1 MSLNVLMIGWEY
13 PPHYSGGL
21 GVVCQGLSRA
31 LVEQGAKVLF
41 ALPDNLQVQDEGV
54 SFLFCGPKD
63 KRTTEIVTEIE
74 KIVSEMYNPYITE
87 ERYQF
92 LQKQYTLMGGDKA
105 RMPKRLVD
113 KVDAYAHELTQM
125 LKAHESREDVD
136 VIHAHDW
143 LSFRAGIA
151 AKKLLGKP
159 LIVHVHATEFDRG
172 GGLGVNQEVYDRER
186 EGMHLADHI
195 VAVSNW
201 TKNIIISK
209 YGISPDKISV
219 LHNAMSSDFTPGT
232 GALNHFVHGKKV
244 VLYLGRIT
252 VQKGVPFFL
261 ESAKII
267 SEHVHNAVFV
277 VSGSGDMEQ
286 EMIDKAVAL
295 GISNKVFFTGWANR
309 KEANELFSVA
319 DVFIMPS
326 VSEPFGVV
334 PLEAAAHGTP
344 SIVSKQSGVAEAL
357 THSLTVDFW
366 DTEEMANKAISLLR
380 YKPLHKTLTS
390 SAKEQLRG
398 LNWKNAADKLHHIYK
413 KVV

>member
-1 MSLNVLMIGWEY
+1 MIGWEY

-31 LVEQGAKVLF
+31 LVEQGANVLF
-41 ALPDNLQVQDEGV
+41 ALPDKLEVQDEGV
-54 SFLFCGPKD
+54 SFLFCEPRGLKI
-63 KRTTEIVTEIE
+63 TQIATEIE
-74 KIVSEMYNPYITE
+74 QIMSEMYNPYITVD
-87 ERYQF
+87 RYEY
-92 LQKQYTLMGGDKA
+92 LQKQYILMGGDRA
-105 RMPKRLVD
+105 RMPKRLAE
-113 KVDAYAHELTQM
+113 KVDAYAHELIELLRGRTDT
-125 LKAHESREDVD
+125 LDVD

-151 AKKLLGKP
+151 AKKLLSKP
-159 LIVHVHATEFDRG
+159 LVVHVHATEFDRG
-172 GGLGVNQEVYDRER
+172 GGLGINQEVYDRER
-186 EGMHLADHI
+186 EGMHSADHI

-209 YGISPDKISV
+209 YGISPHKVSV

-232 GALNHFVHGKKV
+232 GSLEHFVRGKKV

-252 VQKGVPFFL
+252 IQKGVPFFL

-267 SEHVHNAVFV
+267 SEHIDNAVFI

-286 EMIDKAVAL
+286 EMIDKAVSL

-380 YKPLHKTLTS
+380 YESLHRTLAS
-390 SAKEQLRG
+390 SAKEQLLG

-413 KVV
+413 KVI